1 MTVDPLTALFGFL
14 GALTIGIGAIAIYIH
29 KRY

>member
-1 MTVDPLTALFGFL
+1 MTVDPIIALSGFL
-14 GALTIGIGAIAIYIH
+14 GALIIGIGAIAIYIH